1 MTTSGTNSFNLNLTD
16 IIEEAYER
24 IGTELRGGYELRT
37 ARRSL
42 DLLMR
47 EWANRGINFWTIEE
61 QSVAVGAGI
70 NTVSLGE
77 TTIDV
82 FDVVWRTGSGQD
94 QFDRTLNRMS
104 VHEWAQTANKTQTAL
119 PTRYWVNRLA
129 VPIMTLWPVTPE
141 AGTLVYWRMRELED
155 AGIYSNNVDMPR
167 RFLPAMTAGLA
178 FQLAMKNPAAEAR
191 IPMLQAE
198 YERQFGLAAEEDRE
212 RASVFLVPEM
222 RGY

>member
-1 MTTSGTNSFNLNLTD
+1 MATSGTNNFNLDLTE
-16 IIEEAYER
+16 IIEDAYER
-24 IGTELRGGYELRT
+24 IGTEARGGYELRT

-47 EWANRGINFWTIEE
+47 EWANRGVNFWTIE
-61 QSVAVGAGI
+61 QGSASVTAGT
-70 NTVSLGE
+70 NTVALGE

-82 FDVVWRTGSGQD
+82 FDVVWRTGSGD
-94 QFDRTLNRMS
+94 NQFDRILERMS
-104 VHEWAQTANKTQTAL
+104 VLEWAETANKNMSAY

-129 VPIMTLWPVTPE
+129 SPVMILWPIAPE
-141 AGTLVYWRMRELED
+141 DGTIVYWRMREIED
-155 AGIYSNNVDMPR
+155 SGVYSNNMDVPR

-178 FQLAMKNPAAEAR
+178 YQLAMKNPAAEGR

-198 YERQFGLAAEEDRE
+198 YERQFGLAADEDRE
-212 RASVFLVPEM
+212 RASVFLVPDM